1 VPTAFRTVVL
11 WLCLG
16 SAAALA
22 QTAIENPAWSQLSAG
37 EQRALAPIETE
48 WDKLEPE
55 RKRKW
60 RRVAKRFPDMSA
72 EKQARLQRRMRDW
85 VTLTG
90 EQRRTAR
97 ERYREIEKLSLAE
110 RQALREKWEQY
121 QIEATDRENREDL
134 EHGAPAELPHNETP
148 APGNPKTD
156 SPKPDADTQP
166 R

>member
-1 VPTAFRTVVL
+1 
-11 WLCLG
+11 
-16 SAAALA
+16 
-22 QTAIENPAWSQLSAG
+22 
-37 EQRALAPIETE
+37 
-48 WDKLEPE
+48 
-55 RKRKW
+55 
-60 RRVAKRFPDMSA
+60 MSA
-72 EKQARLQRRMRDW
+72 EKQARLQRRMHDW

-121 QIEATDRENREDL
+121 QIEAADRENREGL
-134 EHGAPAELPHNETP
+134 EHGAPAELPHDETP